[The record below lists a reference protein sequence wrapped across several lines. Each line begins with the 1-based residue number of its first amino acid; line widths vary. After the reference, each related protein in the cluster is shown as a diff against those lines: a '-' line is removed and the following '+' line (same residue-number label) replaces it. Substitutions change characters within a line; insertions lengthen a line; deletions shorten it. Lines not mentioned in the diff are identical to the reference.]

1 MRSISL
7 GEGQR
12 NNQIVEE
19 ENVGFFFVFFLFF
32 STTIG
37 HDGSAIKASSVLGD
51 TEAKPKRKMQFLVL
65 SDYIMAQFE
74 PCSSQFT
81 LYLNLPNNMT
91 AALPVRTSIAAF
103 KPFRAQ
109 WGTVTSRKE

>member
-37 HDGSAIKASSVLGD
+37 HDGSAIGQSVLS
-51 TEAKPKRKMQFLVL
+51 PWR
-65 SDYIMAQFE
+65 Y
-74 PCSSQFT
+74 
-81 LYLNLPNNMT
+81 
-91 AALPVRTSIAAF
+91 
-103 KPFRAQ
+103 
-109 WGTVTSRKE
+109 